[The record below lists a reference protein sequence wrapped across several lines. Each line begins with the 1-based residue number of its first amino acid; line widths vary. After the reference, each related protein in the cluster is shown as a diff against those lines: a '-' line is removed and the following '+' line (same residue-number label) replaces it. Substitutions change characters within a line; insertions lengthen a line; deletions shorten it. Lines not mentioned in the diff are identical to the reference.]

1 MKGYSKLEAADF
13 SKTAGDKLR
22 KDEADQYLF
31 GLIPERLN
39 GFILDLCCGNGK
51 YSDVLCIR
59 GAEMVVSMDAS
70 IDMLTQVENRQNEK
84 ALEQICPVQADMRNL
99 PIKYQSFD
107 FILFRHGL
115 AYEPNTSIAGI
126 MLSLRKS
133 LKKGGV
139 ILIAT
144 GIIDIDGSITNEKR
158 ESVQNKPVPLILQ
171 VGDQKVELG
180 NYPITTEDYSR
191 AFHEAGLKVDA
202 CRYFPPDGVTIKE
215 GYEFEDNITALSA
228 AVFQLSLTFHK

>member
-1 MKGYSKLEAADF
+1 MNGYSKFEAAGF

-31 GLIPERLN
+31 GLIPERFN

-51 YSDVLCIR
+51 YSDVLCVR

-70 IDMLTQVENRQNEK
+70 MDMLTQVKNRQNEK
-84 ALEQICPVQADMRNL
+84 ALEKIYPIQADMRDL
-99 PIKYQSFD
+99 PIKAQRFD

-115 AYEPNTSIAGI
+115 AYEPNKGVPDI
-126 MLSLRKS
+126 MLSLKKS
-133 LKKGGV
+133 LKDGGV
-139 ILIAT
+139 ILMAT
-144 GIIDIDGSITNEKR
+144 GIIDIDGGITNEER
-158 ESVQNKPVPLILQ
+158 ESIQNKPVPLVLQ

-180 NYPITTEDYSR
+180 NYPITTEDHLR
-191 AFHEAGLKVDA
+191 AFHKAELEVDS

-215 GYEFEDNITALSA
+215 DYEFKNYITALSA
-228 AVFQLSLTFHK
+228 AVFQLSLT